1 MIAAM
6 HGALPQVAI
15 FPECLDV
22 IILEM
27 ATWLMSLALRS
38 SAPREPSLAY
48 QMPPLKMVEVRESKM
63 NGHLCIL
70 FFEN

>member
-1 MIAAM
+1 MIAAT

-27 ATWLMSLALRS
+27 ATWLMSFALRS

-48 QMPPLKMVEVRESKM
+48 QMPPLKMVEV
-63 NGHLCIL
+63 
-70 FFEN
+70 